1 MEAVTGRPISLSP
14 VELPRANESVEV
26 QQPSSAWTFD
36 PVVLLQLGR
45 AMLEA
50 TELGLCL
57 LGLSVLRSHPC
68 PRICLRLWLRLRLR
82 LRLRLWLRMGLRLRQ
97 WPRHR
102 SLRLARLHDY

>member
-1 MEAVTGRPISLSP
+1 M
-14 VELPRANESVEV
+14 PRANGSVEA

-57 LGLSVLRSHPC
+57 LGLSVLRNRPC
-68 PRICLRLWLRLRLR
+68 VRICLRLRLR
-82 LRLRLWLRMGLRLRQ
+82 LRLRL
-97 WPRHR
+97 
-102 SLRLARLHDY
+102 

>member
-1 MEAVTGRPISLSP
+1 VEA
-14 VELPRANESVEV
+14 

-68 PRICLRLWLRLRLR
+68 PRICLQLRLRLR
-82 LRLRLWLRMGLRLRQ
+82 LRLWLWLRMRLWLRMGLRLRQ
-97 WPRHR
+97 RPRHR
-102 SLRLARLHDY
+102 SLRRARLHDY

>member
-1 MEAVTGRPISLSP
+1 MEF
-14 VELPRANESVEV
+14 PRANGSVEA
-26 QQPSSAWTFD
+26 QQSSSAWTFD

-68 PRICLRLWLRLRLR
+68 PRICLRLRLRLR
-82 LRLRLWLRMGLRLRQ
+82 LRL
-97 WPRHR
+97 
-102 SLRLARLHDY
+102 